1 MTKSVINLITAFV
14 PNKRNR
20 KCLRQKLLRANY
32 PFFLVRQGSRRERVW
47 YPSYNGGDYSSDE
60 PDLYNR
66 DGHRI
71 RSFYSRDFISCHNSS
86 YDGGRV
92 FMDRYNYALKNHFY
106 VHREMLSP
114 VGHPDRRYGALFESA
129 GILPDDYRLFDEHPG
144 LEKDFDQIFTF
155 DRRLMEHLPNARF
168 VPFSAGMKL
177 DFRKRD
183 FGLDLLAGTEDLH
196 ARKNRSVSMLSSDKR
211 MCSLHELRID
221 TARKLRR
228 AGLADGFGT
237 FDPDL
242 SYCRAFDTVAPYRFS
257 VVFEN
262 VIDDFFFTEKVTN
275 CFACQTIPIYV
286 GAPRIG
292 DFFNPDGIIS
302 VPPERVSELEGICRK
317 ATASLYEERLPAVLD
332 NYRRVMEYAHPLTWM
347 LEKYIEGVSDE

>member
-1 MTKSVINLITAFV
+1 MTKSTINLITAFV
-14 PNKRNR
+14 LGKKRR
-20 KCLRQKLLRANY
+20 KRLRQRMQRANY
-32 PFFLVRQGSRRERVW
+32 PFFHIRQNGYKECVW
-47 YPSYNGGDYSSDE
+47 YPAYNGGDYSTEE

-66 DGHRI
+66 EGRRI
-71 RSFYSRDFISCHNSS
+71 RTFYSRDFVSCHNSP

-106 VHREMLSP
+106 VHREMLFP

-129 GILPDDYRLFDEHPG
+129 GILPDDYRLFDEHLG
-144 LEKDFDQIFTF
+144 LEKDFDLVFTF
-155 DRRLMEHLPNARF
+155 DRRLLDRLPNARF
-168 VPFSAGMKL
+168 VPFSAGIKL
-177 DFRKRD
+177 DFQKRD
-183 FGLDLLAGTEDLH
+183 FGLDLLVETENLYV
-196 ARKNRSVSMLSSDKR
+196 RKTRLISMLSSDKR

-262 VIDDFFFTEKVTN
+262 VIDDFFFTEKITN

-286 GAPRIG
+286 GAPCIG
-292 DFFNPDGIIS
+292 DFFNLDGIIS
-302 VPPERVSELEGICRK
+302 VRPERVSDLEGICRK
-317 ATASLYEERLPAVLD
+317 ATASFYEERLSAVLD
-332 NYRRVMEYAHPLTWM
+332 NYRRVMDYTHPLTWM
-347 LEKYIEGVSDE
+347 LEKHIEGFAK